1 MNSIQTFLMALCV
14 LLIVG
19 VLVHGLWTLKR
30 RPDLR
35 QTFDEEQAH
44 HVQRDVAEPHAT
56 AEKLV
61 FFKESLKEDVLTKPT
76 ESIPVAPAANKRPEV
91 MVLYVRARPK
101 QPMAGDALLAHLEK
115 LNCRFGD
122 MGIFHRYQAMSKEDR
137 ILFSL
142 ANMVQPG
149 HFDVT
154 AMPQTVVPG
163 LTIFM
168 RLREPTRDLASF
180 ALMLNTAQ
188 QIAERFQAELLDDQ
202 KQPWQAAT
210 KQAYQRKIK
219 PQPTPIQLQTSA

>member
-44 HVQRDVAEPHAT
+44 HVQRDVSEPQAT

-61 FFKESLKEDVLTKPT
+61 FFKESLKEDVLTKSV
-76 ESIPVAPAANKRPEV
+76 ESSPVAPAANKRPEV

-115 LNCRFGD
+115 LHCRFGD

-202 KQPWQAAT
+202 KEPWQAAT
-210 KQAYQRKIK
+210 KQAYQRQIK